1 MRCHFLGLDWR
12 PVGVRPDWG
21 RRLCRVQQVQS
32 LEELMQRYV
41 AGNRSAFEDL
51 YRRLSPQLFTYL
63 VRLTRE
69 QARAEDLL
77 QVTFTKV
84 HRARDSY
91 LQGAPVLPWV
101 LAIARRSFFDERRA
115 AGSRPEDLSPDGIMP
130 EMPEPSAIPLDLSE
144 AVELALSQMPIPYR
158 EAIQLT
164 KLTGLSM
171 AEAAEVLDSTPSAVK
186 VRVHRG
192 YALLRK
198 QLEHFSRGGEL

>member
-1 MRCHFLGLDWR
+1 
-12 PVGVRPDWG
+12 
-21 RRLCRVQQVQS
+21 
-32 LEELMQRYV
+32 MQDYV
-41 AGNRSAFEDL
+41 AGSRLAFEEL
-51 YRRLSPQLFTYL
+51 YRRLSPQLLTYL
-63 VRLTRE
+63 TRLTRE

-115 AGSRPEDLSPDGIMP
+115 AGSRPEELSPDGIMP
-130 EMPEPSAIPLDLSE
+130 EMPEHPGVPLELSE
-144 AVELALSQMPIPYR
+144 AVERALGQMPIPYR

-164 KLTGLSM
+164 KITGLSV

-198 QLEHFSRGGEL
+198 QLEQFSREGEL